1 MTTAYIGLGANLG
14 NPVEQV
20 HSALRALDAL
30 PFTRVRRHSSMY
42 RSAPWGDSAQPE
54 YVNAVAEIATDLAP
68 DALLAQLHEIEDA
81 AGRVRNERRYGP
93 RTLDLDLL
101 VYGSARI
108 RTAALCV
115 PHPRISERAFVL
127 VPLQEIAETLTIP
140 GLGLVSELLAACD
153 DNQVARLET
162 ETP

>member
-30 PFTRVRRHSSMY
+30 PFTRLRRHSSMY
-42 RSAPWGDSAQPE
+42 RSPPWGDSAQPE

-68 DALLAQLHEIEDA
+68 DALLAQLHELEDA
-81 AGRVRNERRYGP
+81 AGRVRSERRYAP

-115 PHPRISERAFVL
+115 PHPRLSERAFVL
-127 VPLQEIAETLTIP
+127 LPLQEIAEALSIP
-140 GLGLVSELLAACD
+140 GLGPVSDLIAACG
-153 DNQVARLET
+153 DNQVTRLELGT
-162 ETP
+162 L